1 MCLPANLACFFLKP
15 SRKNPLS
22 KSFFVDFQIII
33 VKFLFHFFTMRIK
46 ILKVWLFLLPVIGII
61 GTVLYIQSSNNI
73 TELEEQN
80 LRSIQAVKNDMQAA
94 LPDYYQRVE
103 GYIFREAYV

>member
-1 MCLPANLACFFLKP
+1 
-15 SRKNPLS
+15 
-22 KSFFVDFQIII
+22 
-33 VKFLFHFFTMRIK
+33 MRIK

-61 GTVLYIQSSNNI
+61 GTVLYMQSSNNI

-103 GYIFREAYV
+103 GYIHREAYV